1 MDFYQGKLALV
12 TGGSSG
18 IGLAVVSELVKRG
31 CHVAILAR
39 RKQILDEAILELT
52 KLQVTTDQKIISIQA
67 DVIKKTEIEQILAEF
82 VELHGIPDIVVNS
95 AGVAHPGT
103 FTSLKREIFD
113 WMMDVNYFG
122 MVNVLKCLVPCM
134 KNKRSG
140 SIINISSIAGFI
152 GVYGYTAYGASK
164 YAVAGFSDAL
174 RVELKPYGIQVSVVF
189 PPDTDT
195 PQLDYESKYKPF
207 ITQQI
212 AGSTSLM
219 SSKAVAVEIVKQVAR
234 KKYLIFP
241 GSEGKL
247 LYLGRNLLGGALYP
261 VMDWMVKNAIHKIKL
276 G

>member
-1 MDFYQGKLALV
+1 VA
-12 TGGSSG
+12 
-18 IGLAVVSELVKRG
+18 SELVERG

-39 RKQILDEAILELT
+39 HKNLLDNAILELT
-52 KLQVTTDQKIISIQA
+52 KLQVESNQKIIAIQA
-67 DVIKKTEIEQILAEF
+67 DVIKKYEIEQILAEF
-82 VELHGIPDIVVNS
+82 VETHGVPDIVVNS

-122 MVNVLKCLVPCM
+122 MVNVLKSLVPGM
-134 KNKRSG
+134 QKRRSG
-140 SIINISSIAGFI
+140 SIVNISSIAGFI

-174 RVELKPYGIQVSVVF
+174 RSELKPYGIQVSVVF

-219 SSKAVAVEIVKQVAR
+219 PSKAVALEIVKQVAR
-234 KKYLIFP
+234 RKYLVFP

-261 VMDWMVKNAIHKIKL
+261 IMDWMIKNAIHKIKL

>member
-18 IGLAVVSELVKRG
+18 IGLAVSSELVKRG

-39 RKQILDEAILELT
+39 RKHILDDALLELT
-52 KLQVTTDQKIISIQA
+52 KLQVTADQKIISIQA
-67 DVIKKTEIEQILAEF
+67 DVIKKNEIEQILAEF
-82 VELHGIPDIVVNS
+82 VEAHGVPDIVVNS

-122 MVNVLKCLVPCM
+122 VVNVLKSLVPCM
-134 KNKRSG
+134 KKNHSG
-140 SIINISSIAGFI
+140 SIVNISSIAGFI

-219 SSKAVAVEIVKQVAR
+219 SSKAVALEIVKQVAR

-261 VMDWMVKNAIHKIKL
+261 VMDWLVKSAINKIKL